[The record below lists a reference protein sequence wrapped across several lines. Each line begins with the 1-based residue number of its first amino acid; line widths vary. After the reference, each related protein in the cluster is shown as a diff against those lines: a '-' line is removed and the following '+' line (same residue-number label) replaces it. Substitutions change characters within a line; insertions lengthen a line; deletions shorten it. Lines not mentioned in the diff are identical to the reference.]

1 MPAAGVLGGPF
12 WVEVASGWEWVTR
25 RIRLQKLYYVVV
37 VVWRVVTR
45 APGNLISIYPF
56 AGATRN
62 NPTLLA
68 FSLGFHWEAAAP
80 GSWLK
85 SSF

>member
-25 RIRLQKLYYVVV
+25 RIRLQKLYQVVV

-45 APGNLISIYPF
+45 APGNLISINTHLP
-56 AGATRN
+56 A
-62 NPTLLA
+62 PPEITLLCWH
-68 FSLGFHWEAAAP
+68 FH
-80 GSWLK
+80 
-85 SSF
+85 